1 VTLDQAMQSDLE
13 FDTTVD
19 RNLRLAVFLPV
30 HLDSKDATMTNEEM
44 QSTIQFIVEQQA
56 QFMVNLQHLQ
66 ETVVRVEGSLEKLGE
81 SQGKFGE
88 SLESLHRL
96 VGTVLEAQATTEVN
110 LARTEVNLARTD
122 ERLNNLINVVERYIS
137 DHSNGH
143 S

>member
-1 VTLDQAMQSDLE
+1 M
-13 FDTTVD
+13 
-19 RNLRLAVFLPV
+19 
-30 HLDSKDATMTNEEM
+30 MTNEEM

-66 ETVVRVEGSLEKLGE
+66 EQMVRVEGSLEKLGE
-81 SQGKFGE
+81 SLEKLSESQEKFGE

-110 LARTEVNLARTD
+110 LARTD

-137 DHSNGH
+137 DHRNGH